1 MATLLS
7 MQNFDGDFAADQD
20 NSGPEYKP
28 RSLAEIDVRQGIL
41 EDLVLKV
48 LYLCG
53 SLSIRESPS
62 QLRAD
67 RRVV

>member
-53 SLSIRESPS
+53 SLSI
-62 QLRAD
+62 L
-67 RRVV
+67 